1 MNEHTL
7 VSHDVQLLSWRAHAC
22 FPSAAD
28 DYKERLLDIND
39 LVVPHPASTDFMR
52 VIGDSMTG
60 AWIDTH
66 DVNVIDR
73 AVTATHNKIIVARL
87 AEDFTVKRLQINK
100 DSKRLVLKPE
110 NPKYIAR
117 EVTHHTDF
125 EIWGVVTWV
134 ALYADIRVFS

>member
-1 MNEHTL
+1 MNEHAL
-7 VSHDVQLLSWRAHAC
+7 VFHDLQLLPWRAHAG

-28 DYKERLLDIND
+28 DYKERPLDIND
-39 LVVPHPASTDFMR
+39 LVVPHPVSTDFMR

-60 AWIDTH
+60 ACIDTH
-66 DVNVIDR
+66 DVIVVDR

-87 AEDFTVKRLQINK
+87 AEDFTVKRLQIVK
-100 DSKRLVLKPE
+100 DSKCLFLKPE
-110 NPKYIAR
+110 NPKYTAL

-125 EIWGVVTWV
+125 EIWGIVTWV